1 MIIGIP
7 KEIKNQEFRVGLTPE
22 GVGTLVK
29 SGNRVLVECGAGT
42 GSGIED
48 TNYAQKG
55 AEIVTKHHVVFSS
68 SDMLI
73 KVKEPEPS
81 EFGLLRPGLITFSF
95 LSLGANPALADALK
109 RNRVTAIAYETMQT
123 NAGSLPIL
131 ETMSAITGR
140 LAIDIGSHY
149 LKSSQD
155 DSGKLTGAIAGTSTA
170 RILILGAGIAG
181 FHAAEAALNIG
192 AHVTVISRGE
202 ARLTKLKERL
212 EKYEKLE
219 TAISSPETISRAVRT
234 ADVIVG
240 VVRDAGGVAPKLVTR
255 PMVQSMQKG
264 SVIIDAC
271 IDQGGCVETSRPTT
285 HSNPVY
291 WYEGIIHY
299 CVPNMPGAV
308 PKNATESLCSATL
321 PYIQLIAEK
330 GVKDAIK
337 DSNTLSLGLNTDNG
351 QIINKAV
358 AESLKQYSSHS

>member
-22 GVGTLVK
+22 GAGILVK
-29 SGNRVLVECGAGT
+29 NGNRVLVECGAGI

-48 TNYAQKG
+48 ADYARKG
-55 AEIVTKHHVVFSS
+55 AEIVSKHNVVFSS
-68 SDMLI
+68 SDMLV

-81 EFGLLRPGLITFSF
+81 EFGLLRPGLIMFSF

-109 RNRVTAIAYETMQT
+109 MNMVTAIAYETMQT
-123 NAGSLPIL
+123 SIGSLPIL

-140 LAIDIGSHY
+140 LAIDIGFHY

-155 DSGKLTGAIAGTSTA
+155 DSDKLISTVAGASTA

-192 AHVTVISRGE
+192 AHVTVISRGKT
-202 ARLTKLKERL
+202 RLTKLKEGL
-212 EKYEKLE
+212 KKYEKLE
-219 TAISSPETISRAVRT
+219 IATSSPETISGAVRT
-234 ADVIVG
+234 ADVVVG

-255 PMVQSMQKG
+255 PMVRSMQQG

-271 IDQGGCVETSRPTT
+271 IDQGGCVETSRHTT

-291 WYEGIIHY
+291 WDEGIIHY

-308 PKNATESLCSATL
+308 PKNATESLCSVTL

-337 DSNTLSLGLNTDNG
+337 GNNTLSLGLNTDNG

-358 AESLKQYSSHS
+358 AKALKQYSSHS